1 MPVLIILLR
10 YVMFCFNCT
19 ATEAGHDHEM
29 NGAWLTISAIF
40 TVFERDMDVD
50 VERDTDFERDP
61 TRTLSA
67 ALYSLR
73 ARGRS

>member
-1 MPVLIILLR
+1 MVDVLA
-10 YVMFCFNCT
+10 F
-19 ATEAGHDHEM
+19 
-29 NGAWLTISAIF
+29 F